1 LPEHD
6 DLSQELRTGVGRLH
20 RRFRSLRADSELG
33 DAAVDVLLVLRKH
46 GPLSLKALS
55 DHHRVKPPT
64 MSQIVNRLAAD
75 AYLERRP
82 DPDDGRRVLLALTP
96 AGDALAQR
104 IRRPGLVWFDAQ
116 LAELSPDERTTL
128 AEAARILQRLADS

>member
-1 LPEHD
+1 MSEQA

-20 RRFRSLRADSELG
+20 RRFRSLRGDSELG

-82 DPDDGRRVLLALTP
+82 DPQDGRRVLLTLTP
-96 AGDALAQR
+96 AGEALAQE
-104 IRRPGLVWFDAQ
+104 IRRPGLVWFDEQLAQ
-116 LAELSPDERTTL
+116 LDDAERATL
-128 AEAARILQRLADS
+128 HEAAALLQRLADA